1 ARPHEPAGRRP
12 RLRRRPCRVPAYPR
26 RPGADERGARLD
38 RERAFARDPGGTGPA
53 PHVGYARRI
62 AVLPARGRPDVPDAR
77 DPDDASDVRRDPR
90 VAGALL
96 EGRGAARV
104 FSGGDPGLRGPHDPC
119 RGRGPLEGPALLRDP
134 RRLEVGRRRL
144 RHALGARARGAGAP
158 RPDPF
163 ARDLADPSARPRRR
177 GLDGVAGDGGRARVT
192 KARRIGF
199 GLAFAAVLALR
210 LALFVRFS
218 ENYDTQ
224 SYAEVVRAMEA
235 GRSPWETG
243 RYNYSPVWAGI
254 LVALSGASRA
264 IGASLS
270 SAVGALMLV

>member
-1 ARPHEPAGRRP
+1 
-12 RLRRRPCRVPAYPR
+12 
-26 RPGADERGARLD
+26 
-38 RERAFARDPGGTGPA
+38 
-53 PHVGYARRI
+53 
-62 AVLPARGRPDVPDAR
+62 
-77 DPDDASDVRRDPR
+77 
-90 VAGALL
+90 
-96 EGRGAARV
+96 
-104 FSGGDPGLRGPHDPC
+104 
-119 RGRGPLEGPALLRDP
+119 
-134 RRLEVGRRRL
+134 
-144 RHALGARARGAGAP
+144 
-158 RPDPF
+158 DPF

-270 SAVGALMLV
+270 SAVGALMLVVDGVTSAVLLRLAGGGERGAGAALLYFANPVA